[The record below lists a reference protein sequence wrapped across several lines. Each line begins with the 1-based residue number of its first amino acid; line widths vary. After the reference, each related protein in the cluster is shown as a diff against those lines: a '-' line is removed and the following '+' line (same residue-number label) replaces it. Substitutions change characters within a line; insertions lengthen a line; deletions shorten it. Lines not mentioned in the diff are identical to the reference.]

1 MGSCPDTDIDVRAA
15 RRLMLSNRELEK
27 YTSAAFDVLWRR
39 IKAGIPGPMLPARV
53 ANQITG
59 FILVVVGAS
68 SAIRADEELTLET
81 LALILFTVANLHYQL
96 G

>member
-15 RRLMLSNRELEK
+15 RRLILSNREIEK

-59 FILVVVGAS
+59 FVSFWSLSEPAQPF
-68 SAIRADEELTLET
+68 A
-81 LALILFTVANLHYQL
+81 LAKS
-96 G
+96 

>member
-15 RRLMLSNRELEK
+15 RRLILSNRELEK

-59 FILVVVGAS
+59 FVS
-68 SAIRADEELTLET
+68 SWSLSEPAQPFVLTKS
-81 LALILFTVANLHYQL
+81 
-96 G
+96 

>member
-15 RRLMLSNRELEK
+15 RRLILSNREIEK

-39 IKAGIPGPMLPARV
+39 IKAGILGPKLPARV

-59 FILVVVGAS
+59 FVS
-68 SAIRADEELTLET
+68 SWSLSEPAQPVALTKS
-81 LALILFTVANLHYQL
+81 
-96 G
+96 

>member
-15 RRLMLSNRELEK
+15 RRLILSNRELEK

-59 FILVVVGAS
+59 FVS
-68 SAIRADEELTLET
+68 SCSLSEPAQPFALTKS
-81 LALILFTVANLHYQL
+81 
-96 G
+96 